1 MKDKDKQEK
10 QQKLKKRKKQMTSIA
25 KYSAL
30 AFQML
35 AIILVFVFI
44 GVKLDAY
51 FQTSFRWFTLIGTIL
66 GFVLSLYHS
75 LKDFLKL

>member
-1 MKDKDKQEK
+1 MKDKDKKEDRQR
-10 QQKLKKRKKQMTSIA
+10 RKKQFTAVA